1 MPLPTC
7 EMGIAGSTTYDR
19 AGQELD
25 GARSSASYDGK
36 LPEPPISRRY
46 FKATVPV
53 LPVGTSFVHEVD
65 GKELKLKVPADLPN
79 GEKRFFTVAPPAD
92 AQKGKYFE
100 HKIDGFKLQLK
111 LPYDIEK
118 SDSVPTKSGLIPWKE
133 REFTYIA
140 LFSDSIRFR
149 VTFAAGPNSAA
160 GT

>member
-1 MPLPTC
+1 M
-7 EMGIAGSTTYDR
+7 
-19 AGQELD
+19 
-25 GARSSASYDGK
+25 
-36 LPEPPISRRY
+36 
-46 FKATVPV
+46 

-65 GKELKLKVPADLPN
+65 GRELKLKVPADLPN
-79 GEKRFFTVAPPAD
+79 GEKRFFTLAPPAD